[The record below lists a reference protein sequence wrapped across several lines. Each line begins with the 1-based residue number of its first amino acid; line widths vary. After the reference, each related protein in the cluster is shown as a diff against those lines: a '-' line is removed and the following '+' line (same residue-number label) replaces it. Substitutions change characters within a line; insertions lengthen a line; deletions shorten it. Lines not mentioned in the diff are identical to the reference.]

1 MKNDPEVAQAVIEAR
16 ANAAKD
22 DIDHNELLRAKARVS
37 TETLLDKCDVTTT
50 IFIMKTLGGLVESQ
64 KDATVNVN
72 IMKYTNE

>member
-1 MKNDPEVAQAVIEAR
+1 
-16 ANAAKD
+16 
-22 DIDHNELLRAKARVS
+22 
-37 TETLLDKCDVTTT
+37 LLDKCDVTTT